1 MEGNERNMREAE
13 WVRACMIMKAHPVL
27 SANFFFYKSSSVTLC
42 HFTLL
47 TLNTMGLM

>member
-13 WVRACMIMKAHPVL
+13 WVRACIIMKAHPVL
-27 SANFFFYKSSSVTLC
+27 NAHFFYKSSSVTLC
-42 HFTLL
+42 ISTLL

>member
-13 WVRACMIMKAHPVL
+13 WVRACMIM
-27 SANFFFYKSSSVTLC
+27 NDFFYKSSSVTLC